1 MPIISN
7 DLTSFI
13 IAYEKERN
21 CMVCLDTPE
30 SMMFDFEYEDGA
42 IITYWQ
48 NRHGAII
55 RERYMNDEEHKKFE
69 EENYNPYLPSP
80 IYQTKKWVV
89 PVPPFTDYETFV
101 RAMLYYEA
109 FRTLSSDAR

>member
-7 DLTSFI
+7 DLISFI
-13 IAYEKERN
+13 TAYGKERN
-21 CMVCLDTPE
+21 CMVCLEAPE
-30 SMMFDFEYEDGA
+30 SMLFDIGCEDGA
-42 IITYWQ
+42 IISYWQ

-69 EENYNPYLPSP
+69 EESYNPYLPSP

-89 PVPPFTDYETFV
+89 PFPPFTDYETFV

-109 FRTLSSDAR
+109 SRTLFSEAR